1 VNEMLINCLCG
12 RITAL
17 RGARNL
23 GYPDDMSRFLRSVR
37 FVLHPVQTIYQ
48 HFRKSKKNIIACII
62 LAFSLV
68 MFSSCLYRPEAMVT
82 IGQTAPSFTL
92 PDLDG
97 RETSLEKFRGKII
110 LLDFW
115 ATWCAPCRMTM
126 PVIEKLSKEYPDDMV
141 VLAVNMMESKDAVD
155 KYVFEQAIS
164 SQILLDDEGT
174 VSAIYGAYAIP
185 MQFLIDRSGIV
196 RHIQTGYG
204 PNMASQM
211 RAQIESLR

>member
-1 VNEMLINCLCG
+1 M
-12 RITAL
+12 AFF
-17 RGARNL
+17 L
-23 GYPDDMSRFLRSVR
+23 GMFLS
-37 FVLHPVQTIYQ
+37 
-48 HFRKSKKNIIACII
+48 CI
-62 LAFSLV
+62 
-68 MFSSCLYRPEAMVT
+68 YRPEAMVN
-82 IGQTAPSFTL
+82 IGQPAPYFILS
-92 PDLDG
+92 DLDG
-97 RETSLEKFRGKII
+97 REISLEKYKGKIV

-126 PVIEKLSKEYPDDMV
+126 PVVEKLLKEYSDDMV
-141 VLAVNMMESKDAVD
+141 LLAVNMQESKGIIKD
-155 KYVFEQAIS
+155 YVFEHALS
-164 SQILLDDEGT
+164 SQVLLDEEGT